1 MPCVNIFMKSR
12 IVTKKNGLID
22 GLSKGGIKD
31 KHGKPLKKSVLNSLI
46 KTIEC
51 TDATYSWNGTKYVT
65 KSKEQVL
72 DEWLAN
78 NDVI

>member
-1 MPCVNIFMKSR
+1 M
-12 IVTKKNGLID
+12 KKNIEYQTW
-22 GLSKGGIKD
+22 
-31 KHGKPLKKSVLNSLI
+31 VNSLI